1 MRELIGLPETRA
13 KATIRRKGRLQNDWA
28 QVDKF
33 VFQQPDGMP
42 VPALLFRPPN
52 HGNRRLDAV
61 IIADGRGMTRVMKST
76 LVRELLNEKTAVFTV
91 DLRGFGETRDAGSN
105 AKYQS
110 HSHRT
115 ANVATHI
122 GRPLLGQR
130 VGDLLSVVDFLEGI
144 SSERVGDIRLVG
156 IHAAAP
162 AVLHA
167 AALDDRVQ
175 QTTLQQSPVNSWA
188 DDVVAKPL
196 RSDMVDHVVPGA
208 LRWYD
213 LSDLEFTLKDRLWK

>member
-1 MRELIGLPETRA
+1 MEYRRYLNPV
-13 KATIRRKGRLQNDWA
+13 KATQAVKADDVDVQIFTPTEMRKLLAAASNEFLPRIVLGAFAGLRSAEIKRLTWD
-28 QVDKF
+28 
-33 VFQQPDGMP
+33 
-42 VPALLFRPPN
+42 
-52 HGNRRLDAV
+52 
-61 IIADGRGMTRVMKST
+61 
-76 LVRELLNEKTAVFTV
+76 
-91 DLRGFGETRDAGSN
+91 
-105 AKYQS
+105 
-110 HSHRT
+110 
-115 ANVATHI
+115 
-122 GRPLLGQR
+122 
-130 VGDLLSVVDFLEGI
+130 
-144 SSERVGDIRLVG
+144 DIRLVG

>member
-1 MRELIGLPETRA
+1 MSFCRA
-13 KATIRRKGRLQNDWA
+13 SCWGR
-28 QVDKF
+28 
-33 VFQQPDGMP
+33 
-42 VPALLFRPPN
+42 
-52 HGNRRLDAV
+52 
-61 IIADGRGMTRVMKST
+61 S
-76 LVRELLNEKTAVFTV
+76 
-91 DLRGFGETRDAGSN
+91 
-105 AKYQS
+105 
-110 HSHRT
+110 
-115 ANVATHI
+115 
-122 GRPLLGQR
+122 LLGQR

-162 AVLHA
+162 PVLHA
-167 AALDDRVQ
+167 AALDDRVH

-196 RSDMVDHVVPGA
+196 RSDMVNHVVPGA

>member
-1 MRELIGLPETRA
+1 M
-13 KATIRRKGRLQNDWA
+13 K
-28 QVDKF
+28 
-33 VFQQPDGMP
+33 
-42 VPALLFRPPN
+42 
-52 HGNRRLDAV
+52 
-61 IIADGRGMTRVMKST
+61 RVAEST
-76 LVRELLNEKTAVFTV
+76 LVHEFLNEKTAVFTV

-115 ANVATHI
+115 ANVGTHI

-130 VGDLLSVVDFLEGI
+130 VGDLLSVVDFLQD
-144 SSERVGDIRLVG
+144 VGSDHVRDIRLVG

-162 AVLHA
+162 AALHA

-175 QTTLQQSPVNSWA
+175 RTILQQSPVNSWV

-213 LSDLEFTLKDRLWK
+213 LSDLDFTLKDRLWK

>member
-1 MRELIGLPETRA
+1 
-13 KATIRRKGRLQNDWA
+13 
-28 QVDKF
+28 
-33 VFQQPDGMP
+33 MP

-52 HGNRRLDAV
+52 HGNRRLHAV

-130 VGDLLSVVDFLEGI
+130 VGDLLSVVDFFEGI
-144 SSERVGDIRLVG
+144 SSERVGDIRLVASTRP
-156 IHAAAP
+156 H
-162 AVLHA
+162 L
-167 AALDDRVQ
+167 RCC
-175 QTTLQQSPVNSWA
+175 TLLLLTIEYSRQPCSN
-188 DDVVAKPL
+188 
-196 RSDMVDHVVPGA
+196 R
-208 LRWYD
+208 R
-213 LSDLEFTLKDRLWK
+213 

>member
-1 MRELIGLPETRA
+1 M
-13 KATIRRKGRLQNDWA
+13 K
-28 QVDKF
+28 
-33 VFQQPDGMP
+33 
-42 VPALLFRPPN
+42 
-52 HGNRRLDAV
+52 
-61 IIADGRGMTRVMKST
+61 RVAEST
-76 LVRELLNEKTAVFTV
+76 LVREFLNEKTAVVTV

-130 VGDLLSVVDFLEGI
+130 VGDLLSVVDFLEDVG
-144 SSERVGDIRLVG
+144 SDRVGDIRLVG

-162 AVLHA
+162 AALHA

-175 QTTLQQSPVNSWA
+175 RTILQQSPVNSWV

-213 LSDLEFTLKDRLWK
+213 LSDLEFALKDRLWK

>member
-1 MRELIGLPETRA
+1 
-13 KATIRRKGRLQNDWA
+13 
-28 QVDKF
+28 
-33 VFQQPDGMP
+33 
-42 VPALLFRPPN
+42 
-52 HGNRRLDAV
+52 
-61 IIADGRGMTRVMKST
+61 MTRVMKST

-122 GRPLLGQR
+122 GLPLLGQR

-167 AALDDRVQ
+167 AALQ
-175 QTTLQQSPVNSWA
+175 QPDTTHQRPPTVLCVTTA
-188 DDVVAKPL
+188 GV
-196 RSDMVDHVVPGA
+196 
-208 LRWYD
+208 
-213 LSDLEFTLKDRLWK
+213 SDLTPARP